1 MEISKNVVAAIGIV
15 ALVFLQLGAWY
26 LGHDGQVT
34 ALCSAGIGALIGYIT
49 GIELKFKKEEDA

>member
-1 MEISKNVVAAIGIV
+1 MDTSKNVVAAVGIV

-26 LGHDGQVT
+26 LGHNGQIT

-49 GIELKFKKEEDA
+49 GIEFTFKKKDD